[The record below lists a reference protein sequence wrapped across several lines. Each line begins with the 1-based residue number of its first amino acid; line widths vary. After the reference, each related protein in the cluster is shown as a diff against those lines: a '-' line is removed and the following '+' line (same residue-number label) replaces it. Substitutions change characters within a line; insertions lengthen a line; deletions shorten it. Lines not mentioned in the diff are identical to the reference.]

1 MEKIKIGRITG
12 AQGLRGEIKLYHDS
26 GDEAAIRRLTSLFLS
41 PEADSAALRIESL
54 RFHRRT
60 PILKLSGI
68 DDRNAAELLIGS
80 EVYASIDDARPDEK
94 GAWLVSDLVGLEVR
108 IAGSG
113 DEGEVRA
120 APWRIKNVIGNPA
133 HDILEIETEE
143 GLRLLPFV
151 DAFVREIDTK
161 TGLVIIMPP
170 ENWLE

>member
-1 MEKIKIGRITG
+1 MDKIKIGRITG

-41 PEADSAALRIESL
+41 PEAGSAALRIESL
-54 RFHRRT
+54 RLHRRT
-60 PILKLSGI
+60 PILKLSGVN
-68 DDRNAAELLIGS
+68 DRNAAELLAGS
-80 EVYASIDDARPDEK
+80 EVYASIDEARPTEN

-108 IAGSG
+108 IAGS
-113 DEGEVRA
+113 EVRA

-143 GLRLLPFV
+143 GVRLLPFV